1 MISKNIASVFTFSG
15 LFVLLMW
22 FVYCVEVQADLD
34 FGFLGVYPR
43 EVSGLIG
50 IITSPFV
57 HGDINHL
64 ISNSLPMFM
73 LIAMVYFFY
82 RPVFYKVMGYGWL
95 ITGFWVWVAARPSYH
110 IGASG
115 LIYMLA
121 AFLFWSGFLR
131 KSYRHMSVSLMIVFL
146 YGSLIWGVFPFDW
159 KISWESH
166 LLGGVSGTMLGFY
179 YRKVVV
185 FRKKKYSWEVEDETE
200 DIAKLEERFGERY
213 WDPNRKIDSPET
225 IINYIFKQKED

>member
-22 FVYCVEVQADLD
+22 FVYFVEVQADLD

-95 ITGFWVWVAARPSYH
+95 ITGFWV
-110 IGASG
+110 
-115 LIYMLA
+115 
-121 AFLFWSGFLR
+121 
-131 KSYRHMSVSLMIVFL
+131 
-146 YGSLIWGVFPFDW
+146 
-159 KISWESH
+159 
-166 LLGGVSGTMLGFY
+166 
-179 YRKVVV
+179 
-185 FRKKKYSWEVEDETE
+185 
-200 DIAKLEERFGERY
+200 
-213 WDPNRKIDSPET
+213 
-225 IINYIFKQKED
+225 